1 MITKEEYYRYA
12 EEGFNI
18 IPLIKQ
24 IMKGENKTGLIP
36 PLWDGKSAK
45 RISEI
50 ISKL

>member
-1 MITKEEYYRYA
+1 MEKGTNVLVGTDPEY
-12 EEGFNI
+12 I

-24 IMKGENKTGLIP
+24 IMKGENKTGLIL
-36 PLWDGKSAK
+36 PLSGMGNHE